1 MRKTAPAFIALAALA
16 PALLFLASCGPGS
29 RPAARAPLSPQA
41 LADQVRKAGIDVPTR
56 DLPSQDFTLESLG
69 GDKVSLSSFKGKV
82 VLLSFW
88 ATWCGPC
95 KQEMPEMQALYQ
107 KLKGSGFE
115 VVAVDMMEDKAT
127 VSNFV
132 KKNGY
137 TFPVLLD
144 ATGEVGGGGLYDAR
158 AIPTNYIVDK
168 AGKIVG
174 RKIGIDGPTWTS
186 AERVA
191 LFESLLSQ

>member
-1 MRKTAPAFIALAALA
+1 MRKTVRPFAALAALA
-16 PALLFLASCGPGS
+16 AALLFLASCGPA

-41 LADQVRKAGIDVPTR
+41 MADQIRKAGLDVPKR
-56 DLPSQDFTLESLG
+56 DVASEDFTLESLG

-107 KLKGSGFE
+107 KLKGRGFE
-115 VVAVDMMEDKAT
+115 VVAVDMMEDRAT
-127 VSNFV
+127 VSDFA

-137 TFPVLLD
+137 TFPILLD
-144 ATGEVGGGGLYDAR
+144 TTGEVGGGGLYDAR

-168 AGKIVG
+168 VGKIVG
-174 RKIGIDGPTWTS
+174 RKIGVDGPTWMS

-191 LFESLLSQ
+191 VFESLLAQ

>member
-1 MRKTAPAFIALAALA
+1 MRKVAPAIVALIALL
-16 PALLFLASCGPGS
+16 PAFLLLVSCGPG
-29 RPAARAPLSPQA
+29 RAVAARAALSPQA
-41 LADQVRKAGIDVPTR
+41 MADQIKKAGIDVPNR
-56 DLPSQDFTLESLG
+56 DLPSQDFTLEALN
-69 GDKVSLSSFKGKV
+69 GDKVSLSSFRGKV

-107 KLKGSGFE
+107 KLRGRGFE
-115 VVAVDMMEDKAT
+115 VVAVDLMEDKAT
-127 VSNFV
+127 VSDFV

-144 ATGEVGGGGLYDAR
+144 TAGEVGGGGLYDAR
-158 AIPTNYIVDK
+158 AIPTNYILDK

-174 RKIGIDGPTWTS
+174 RKIGIDGPTWMS
-186 AERVA
+186 AERIAV
-191 LFESLLSQ
+191 FESLLAQ